1 VADHAVTAI
10 REETS
15 ILSNNHEEIDMK
27 RSSFVI
33 TLVLAAFLIG
43 ACGKK
48 IEQKAGQTQQQD
60 SVQSTQ
66 QSAKVDSAAIAAKW
80 AETNAAQKTEPKPVA
95 NNPETKKAE
104 PQKPEKK
111 VVTETKTET
120 VKPPVVVVIP
130 ESTTIHVKLID
141 SIDSDVHVTGTKF
154 RALLAQPLRV
164 DGNMV
169 YEEGTAVT
177 GVLNNVVESG
187 RLKTPAELS
196 FSLIS
201 ITDANGNEIPI
212 KTYTIDE
219 KKGSKTDR
227 DVAIIGGGAVVGG
240 IIGKLTKKKGGTEIG
255 AAAGAAAGAA
265 TAAATGKKDI
275 VHSAGTEAVF
285 ILKESVQVTIKEGP
299 FTKE

>member
-1 VADHAVTAI
+1 
-10 REETS
+10 
-15 ILSNNHEEIDMK
+15 MK
-27 RSSFVI
+27 KSPLVI
-33 TLVLAAFLIG
+33 TLVLIAVLIG
-43 ACGKK
+43 ACGKRA
-48 IEQKAGQTQQQD
+48 EQKTGQTQQQD
-60 SVQSTQ
+60 SMQSTQ
-66 QSAKVDSAAIAAKW
+66 QPAKVDSAAIAAKW
-80 AETNAAQKTEPKPVA
+80 AETNAASKTEPKPVA
-95 NNPETKKAE
+95 TTPETKKAE

-111 VVTETKTET
+111 FVTETKTET

-154 RALLAQPLRV
+154 RALLAEPLRV
-164 DGNMV
+164 DGKMV

-177 GVLNNVVESG
+177 GVLDTVVESG

-201 ITDANGNEIPI
+201 ITDANGKEIPI

-219 KKGSKTDR
+219 KKGSHTNR
-227 DVAIIGGGAVVGG
+227 EVGMIGGGAVVGG

-265 TAAATGKKDI
+265 TAAATGKQDI

-285 ILKESVQVTIKEGP
+285 ILKEPVQVTIKEGP
-299 FTKE
+299 FTKQ

>member
-1 VADHAVTAI
+1 
-10 REETS
+10 
-15 ILSNNHEEIDMK
+15 MK
-27 RSSFVI
+27 KNSLAI
-33 TLVLAAFLIG
+33 TLVLIAILIVS
-43 ACGKK
+43 CGKQT
-48 IEQKAGQTQQQD
+48 EQKAGQTQQQD
-60 SVQSTQ
+60 AVETTQ
-66 QSAKVDSAAIAAKW
+66 QPATVDSAAIAAKW
-80 AETNAAQKTEPKPVA
+80 AETNAATKTEPKPVA
-95 NNPETKKAE
+95 NTPEIKKAE

-154 RALLAQPLRV
+154 RALLAEPLRV
-164 DGNMV
+164 DGKMV

-212 KTYTIDE
+212 TTYTIDE

-285 ILKESVQVTIKEGP
+285 ILKEPVHVTIKEGP

>member
-1 VADHAVTAI
+1 
-10 REETS
+10 
-15 ILSNNHEEIDMK
+15 MK

-33 TLVLAAFLIG
+33 TLVLVAVLIG
-43 ACGKK
+43 ACGKQA
-48 IEQKAGQTQQQD
+48 EQKAGETQQQD
-60 SVQSTQ
+60 AIETTQ
-66 QSAKVDSAAIAAKW
+66 QPAKIDSSAIAAKW
-80 AETNAAQKTEPKPVA
+80 AETNPAPVAEPKPVA
-95 NNPETKKAE
+95 SKPETKKTQ
-104 PQKPEKK
+104 PQKPEEK
-111 VVTETKTET
+111 VATETKTET
-120 VKPPVVVVIP
+120 VPPPVVLVIP
-130 ESTTIHVKLID
+130 ESTAIKVKLID

-154 RALLAQPLRV
+154 RALLTEPLRV
-164 DGNMV
+164 DGKMV

-201 ITDANGNEIPI
+201 ITNANGDEIPI

-240 IIGKLTKKKGGTEIG
+240 IVGKLTKKKGGTEIG
-255 AAAGAAAGAA
+255 AAAGAAAGVA

-285 ILKESVQVTIKEGP
+285 ILKEPVQVTIKEGP

>member
-1 VADHAVTAI
+1 
-10 REETS
+10 
-15 ILSNNHEEIDMK
+15 MK
-27 RSSFVI
+27 RSWFVI
-33 TLVLAAFLIG
+33 TMVLAAFLIG
-43 ACGKK
+43 ACGKQA
-48 IEQKAGQTQQQD
+48 EQKTGQTQEQGTVETAQEP
-60 SVQSTQ
+60 
-66 QSAKVDSAAIAAKW
+66 AKIDSAAIAAKW
-80 AETNAAQKTEPKPVA
+80 AETNAEPKPVA
-95 NNPETKKAE
+95 TKPEAKKTE

-111 VVTETKTET
+111 VATETKTET
-120 VKPPVVVVIP
+120 VPPPVVLVIP
-130 ESTTIHVKLID
+130 ESTAIKVKLID

-154 RALLAQPLRV
+154 RALLAEPLRV
-164 DGNMV
+164 DGKMV

-201 ITDANGNEIPI
+201 ITDASGNEIPI
-212 KTYTIDE
+212 TTYTIDE

-240 IIGKLTKKKGGTEIG
+240 IIGKLTKKKGGTELG

-265 TAAATGKKDI
+265 TAAATGKQDI

-285 ILKESVQVTIKEGP
+285 ILKEPVQVTVKEGP

>member
-1 VADHAVTAI
+1 
-10 REETS
+10 
-15 ILSNNHEEIDMK
+15 MK

-33 TLVLAAFLIG
+33 TLVMVAVLIG
-43 ACGKK
+43 ACGKQV
-48 IEQKAGQTQQQD
+48 EQKAGQTQQQGA
-60 SVQSTQ
+60 VETTQ
-66 QSAKVDSAAIAAKW
+66 QPVKIDSSAIAAKPV
-80 AETNAAQKTEPKPVA
+80 ETSITPIAEPKPVA
-95 NNPETKKAE
+95 SKSETKKKTE

-111 VVTETKTET
+111 VVIETKTET
-120 VKPPVVVVIP
+120 VPPPVVVMIP
-130 ESTTIHVKLID
+130 ESTMIKVKLID

-154 RALLAQPLRV
+154 RALLAEPLRV
-164 DGNMV
+164 DGKMV

-177 GVLNNVVESG
+177 GVLDNVVESG

-219 KKGSKTDR
+219 KKGSHTNR
-227 DVAIIGGGAVVGG
+227 DAELIGGGALLGAIV
-240 IIGKLTKKKGGTEIG
+240 GKLTKKKGGTAIG
-255 AAAGAAAGAA
+255 AAAGAAAGVA

-285 ILKESVQVTIKEGP
+285 ILKEPVQVTLKQGP
-299 FTKE
+299 FTKQ

>member
-1 VADHAVTAI
+1 
-10 REETS
+10 
-15 ILSNNHEEIDMK
+15 MK
-27 RSSFVI
+27 KSSFVI
-33 TLVLAAFLIG
+33 ALVLVVFLIG

-48 IEQKAGQTQQQD
+48 AEQKTEQTQQQGTVETAPQPVKID
-60 SVQSTQ
+60 SS
-66 QSAKVDSAAIAAKW
+66 AIAAKW
-80 AETNAAQKTEPKPVA
+80 AETNTTPITEPKPVA
-95 NNPETKKAE
+95 SNPQTKKAE

-120 VKPPVVVVIP
+120 VPPPVVVMIP
-130 ESTTIHVKLID
+130 ESTMIKVKLID

-154 RALLAQPLRV
+154 RALLAEPLRV
-164 DGNMV
+164 DGKMV

-177 GVLNNVVESG
+177 GVLDNVVESG
-187 RLKTPAELS
+187 HLQTPAELS

-219 KKGSKTDR
+219 KKGSHTNR
-227 DVAIIGGGAVVGG
+227 DAELIGGGALVGA
-240 IIGKLTKKKGGTEIG
+240 IVGKLTKKKGGTVIG
-255 AAAGAAAGAA
+255 AAAGAAAGTA

-299 FTKE
+299 FTKH

>member
-1 VADHAVTAI
+1 
-10 REETS
+10 
-15 ILSNNHEEIDMK
+15 MK
-27 RSSFVI
+27 KSSFVI
-33 TLVLAAFLIG
+33 TLVLIALLIG
-43 ACGKK
+43 ACGKQA
-48 IEQKAGQTQQQD
+48 EQKTGQTQQQD

-66 QSAKVDSAAIAAKW
+66 QPSTIDSGAIAAKW
-80 AETNAAQKTEPKPVA
+80 AETNAASKTEPKSEASIPD
-95 NNPETKKAE
+95 TKKAE
-104 PQKPEKK
+104 PQTPEKK

-120 VKPPVVVVIP
+120 VSPPVVMVIP
-130 ESTTIHVKLID
+130 ESTMIKVKLID

-154 RALLAQPLRV
+154 RALLAEPLRV
-164 DGNMV
+164 DGKMV

-177 GVLNNVVESG
+177 GVLDNVVESG

-219 KKGSKTDR
+219 KKGSHTNR
-227 DVAIIGGGAVVGG
+227 EVGLIGGGAIVGG
-240 IIGKLTKKKGGTEIG
+240 IVGKLTKKKGGTEIG

-285 ILKESVQVTIKEGP
+285 ILKEPVQVTIKEGP
-299 FTKE
+299 FTKH